1 MQQGWTSDESRY
13 LDVDADRSDHL
24 RRSGF
29 LQTPAPAT
37 LNRSLTRRPRYSRT
51 LSEKTM
57 IDGPRATDV
66 LANER
71 TFLAYLR
78 TALSFI
84 AFGFVIARF
93 ALFTRE
99 IAGLSHATIQSP
111 GFSNAFG
118 IAVAVFGTAIALFG
132 GYRYVDADRAIR
144 ANRSARLPLLPA
156 LIITGIVAI
165 IGFAVSAVL
174 VLVR

>member
-37 LNRSLTRRPRYSRT
+37 LNRPLTRRPRYSRT

-57 IDGPRATDV
+57 IARATDV

-118 IAVAVFGTAIALFG
+118 IAVAVFGTTIALFG

-156 LIITGIVAI
+156 LIITGIVVI